1 MSRSAAGRL
10 ALRRRPSNPS
20 GFRHHAG
27 PEAKPRRDAM
37 PQDPVLCAIEDG
49 VAVVTLNNPPLNL
62 VTLEMTRRLNEAV
75 KRLADDP
82 AVRVLVLTGAGGK
95 AFCAGSDIKEFP
107 EMMAAGAVVPKK
119 LALENEAWSR
129 VDDFPKPTIAAVSGL
144 AFGGGLELAVCRDLL
159 VAQGGGGGL
168 TVAEEGARVALPE
181 IKLGVFPGSGGTIRV
196 TRRIGEG
203 RAKEMMFFGEPIPA
217 ETALAWGLV
226 NRIVPKGEA
235 LAAATE
241 MARRLAEQP
250 NLALQACKRAVDMS
264 FDLPEDTIVEASL
277 ALSDRV
283 FTTADC
289 AEGVRAFFAKEKPR
303 FTHR

>member
-27 PEAKPRRDAM
+27 PEAETPRDAM

-62 VTLEMTRRLNEAV
+62 VTLEMTRRLNDAV
-75 KRLADDP
+75 KRLADDA
-82 AVRVLVLTGAGGK
+82 AVRVMVLTGAGDK

-144 AFGGGLELAVCRDLL
+144 AFGGGLELAVCCDLM
-159 VAQGGGGGL
+159 
-168 TVAEEGARVALPE
+168 VAEEGARVALPE

-203 RAKEMMFFGEPIPA
+203 RAKEMMFFGEPVPV
-217 ETALAWGLV
+217 ETGLAWGLV
-226 NRIVPKGEA
+226 NRVVPKGEA
-235 LAAATE
+235 LAAAIE
-241 MARRLAEQP
+241 MARRLAAQP
-250 NLALQACKRAVDMS
+250 AVALQMCKRSADMA
-264 FDLPEDTIVEASL
+264 FDVPED
-277 ALSDRV
+277 
-283 FTTADC
+283 
-289 AEGVRAFFAKEKPR
+289 RAIE
-303 FTHR
+303 